1 MYSIPQTG
9 YLATL
14 SSFQI
19 EKVQCFRILSLLTWR
34 KPEALFVK
42 TIAEMFGKKC
52 EVLIHDFRNP
62 QHSIMAI
69 ENGHV
74 TGRKIGDPI
83 TDLALSVW
91 KKNGY
96 ENKKT
101 DRIVNYK
108 TKK

>member
-1 MYSIPQTG
+1 MD
-9 YLATL
+9 L
-14 SSFQI
+14 SSKKI
-19 EKVQCFRILSLLTWR
+19 HPNLKKYIPV
-34 KPEALFVK
+34 VM
-42 TIAEMFGKKC
+42 TIAEMFDKKC

-62 QHSIMAI
+62 QHSIVAI

-96 ENKKT
+96 EDKKQT
-101 DRIVNYK
+101 ELLI
-108 TKK
+108 TKLNQKMGKY

>member
-1 MYSIPQTG
+1 
-9 YLATL
+9 
-14 SSFQI
+14 
-19 EKVQCFRILSLLTWR
+19 
-34 KPEALFVK
+34 
-42 TIAEMFGKKC
+42 MFGKKC

-83 TDLALSVW
+83 TNLALSVW

-96 ENKKT
+96 ENKKI
-101 DRIVNYK
+101 DRIINYK
-108 TKK
+108 TKTKDGKMLKSSTVFIRNNHQVSLDVSGMYDPQLNIGLKNRITCFFK